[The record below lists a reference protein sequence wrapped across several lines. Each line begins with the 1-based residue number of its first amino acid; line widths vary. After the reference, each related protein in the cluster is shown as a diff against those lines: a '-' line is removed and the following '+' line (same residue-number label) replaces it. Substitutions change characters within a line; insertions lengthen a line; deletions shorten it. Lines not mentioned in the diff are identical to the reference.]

1 VWITEMILEASV
13 DIIQAP
19 LDPIQRF
26 NDLADGDLRC
36 SYLLFRPSGPFQQ
49 TSDTRIDPAKH
60 PQQNAFWFV
69 THPSTLC
76 PDRGVAARPQW
87 RFSRPY
93 ENHPARPENQQAKAA
108 VP

>member
-1 VWITEMILEASV
+1 MILEASL

-36 SYLLFRPSGPFQQ
+36 SYLLFRPSSPFQQ